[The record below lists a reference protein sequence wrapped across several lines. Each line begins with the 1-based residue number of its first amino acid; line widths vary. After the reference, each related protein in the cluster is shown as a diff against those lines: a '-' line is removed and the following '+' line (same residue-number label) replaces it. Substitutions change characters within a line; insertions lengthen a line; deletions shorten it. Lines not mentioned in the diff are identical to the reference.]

1 METSTLAHTLSVE
14 DQLNVRQLLARY
26 PRLMDTRDLEGY
38 VDAFAQ
44 DAIIEMETGIV
55 DGVSQFRQVRGHNE
69 IRTMMEGLFSR
80 GPGTPS
86 RLRHVVGE
94 PVIEPSAEGCS
105 AYSYC
110 VIYRVS
116 SDSSSVAS
124 VGEYTDDCV
133 KLDGRWV
140 FARRRMVFRPF
151 LG

>member
-1 METSTLAHTLSVE
+1 MAHTLSVE

-26 PRLMDTRDLEGY
+26 PRLMDTHDLEGY
-38 VDAFAQ
+38 VDAFAPEGV
-44 DAIIEMETGIV
+44 IEMETGIV
-55 DGVSQFRQVRGHNE
+55 DGISQFRQVRGHTE
-69 IRTMMEGLFSR
+69 IRTMMEGLFTR

-94 PVIEPSAEGCS
+94 PVIEPSPEGCS

-110 VIYRVS
+110 VIFRVGS
-116 SDSSSVAS
+116 EGSSVAS

>member
-1 METSTLAHTLSVE
+1 MERSTLPHTLTVE

-26 PRLMDTRDLEGY
+26 PHLMDTRDLEGY
-38 VDAFAQ
+38 VDAFAP
-44 DAIIEMETGIV
+44 DGVIEMETGIV
-55 DGVSQFRQVRGHNE
+55 DGISRFRQVRGHSE
-69 IRTMMEGLFSR
+69 IRAMMEGLFSR
-80 GPGTPS
+80 GPGSPS

-94 PVIEPSAEGCS
+94 PVIEPSTEGCK
-105 AYSYC
+105 AHSYC
-110 VIYRVS
+110 VIYRVD

-140 FARRRMVFRPF
+140 FARRQMVFRPF